1 MERRRDYM
9 ISKVYIESIRS
20 EALLGSMQS
29 GGSLPEL
36 WVPFQRLPEPS
47 MLGEG
52 GPPVW
57 RELDN
62 DMICIFWLH
71 RISRTL
77 DNQRNTRVDYL
88 YHRLVNKCHGV
99 GF

>member
-1 MERRRDYM
+1 MECIRDYM
-9 ISKVYIESIRS
+9 ISKVDIESIRS

-52 GPPVW
+52 GPPV
-57 RELDN
+57 
-62 DMICIFWLH
+62 
-71 RISRTL
+71 
-77 DNQRNTRVDYL
+77 
-88 YHRLVNKCHGV
+88 
-99 GF
+99 

>member
-1 MERRRDYM
+1 MECIRDYM
-9 ISKVYIESIRS
+9 ISKVDIESIRS

-77 DNQRNTRVDYL
+77 DN
-88 YHRLVNKCHGV
+88 
-99 GF
+99 

>member
-1 MERRRDYM
+1 MWSRLYDFQ
-9 ISKVYIESIRS
+9 SVYIESIRS

-29 GGSLPEL
+29 GGSLPAL
-36 WVPFQRLPEPS
+36 WVPFHRLPEPS

-62 DMICIFWLH
+62 DNDMICI
-71 RISRTL
+71 
-77 DNQRNTRVDYL
+77 
-88 YHRLVNKCHGV
+88 LVTQDKH
-99 GF
+99 